1 MSAMPG
7 WPGGVRP
14 SPRDLIKNI
23 GEPPPWPQKAKTILV
38 NRLRALKGGCC
49 GHPGEP
55 GC

>member
-1 MSAMPG
+1 MSAMRG
-7 WPGGVRP
+7 LRGIRP
-14 SPRDLIKNI
+14 SPRDLLSNL